1 MTPNPSAS
9 PAPWLP
15 AGHPGAPPAQPLVD
29 LQSLDGEQALGLMRL
44 LEAAPSVQRRHQFF
58 VWTQSQMQPLVPH
71 RLLVCGAWQRQRR
84 AVVFDAFHSVVMPAP
99 AIDHLTDAEGPLV
112 AALAAHWV
120 EGRGRARAMPLA
132 QLSGAA
138 RQAAEPL
145 GAVLGDSH
153 LLIHGVSRPQRPAEI
168 ESLFVIGGLGSGGA
182 PGPTLAQRCAWLELV
197 LPFLHSTWLRVTATE
212 LDLQRLG
219 GPGGLAA
226 PDKARSAAAS
236 APRGSVTERERQILG
251 WVQEGKSN
259 HQIATVLGIS
269 PLTVKNHVQKILRKL
284 GASNRAQAV
293 SRAMAL
299 GALPPPERR
308 NDGDAG

>member
-1 MTPNPSAS
+1 MTPNPSTTPS
-9 PAPWLP
+9 PWLP
-15 AGHPGAPPAQPLVD
+15 AGHPGAPPSQPLLD

-44 LEAAPSVQRRHQFF
+44 LEGAPSVQRRHQFF

-71 RLLVCGAWQRQRR
+71 QLLVCGAWQRQRR
-84 AVVFDAFHSVVMPAP
+84 AVVLDAFHSVVLPAP
-99 AIDHLTDAEGPLV
+99 AIEHLTDANGPLV

-120 EGRGRARAMPLA
+120 EGRGRARALPLS
-132 QLSGAA
+132 QLSGSA
-138 RQAAEPL
+138 RLAAEPL
-145 GAVLGDSH
+145 QAVLGDSH
-153 LLIHGVSRPQRPAEI
+153 LLVHGVARPQRPTEI
-168 ESLFVIGGLGSGGA
+168 ESLFVIGGLGGLGA
-182 PGPTLAQRCAWLELV
+182 PGLTLAQRCGWLDVV

-212 LDLQRLG
+212 LDLQRPG
-219 GPGGLAA
+219 GPGSPAA
-226 PDKARSAAAS
+226 PDKARTAAAS
-236 APRGSVTERERQILG
+236 APRGSVTERERQILS

-308 NDGDAG
+308 HEADEG